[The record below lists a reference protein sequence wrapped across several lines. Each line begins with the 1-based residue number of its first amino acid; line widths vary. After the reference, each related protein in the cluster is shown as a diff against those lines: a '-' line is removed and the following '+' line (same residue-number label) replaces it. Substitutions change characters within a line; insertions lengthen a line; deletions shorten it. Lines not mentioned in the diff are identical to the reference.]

1 MENFPVSDND
11 PNILPIKQ
19 LIQKGSYLK
28 AIKEIETTHV
38 IEYVDQ
44 LILKS
49 KIYELNGNFEYSLEL
64 ATLAHIECKN
74 KKSFKHELASTVCI
88 AYAFWRLNKF
98 QDALTVLSEKERIL
112 NDLDQ
117 QDKQSI
123 KEEEASLYNIKGLIL
138 WKINQLDFA
147 LENLQKGLLLREEL
161 QNDHDISYSLNNI
174 GNVYLKQDRLDKAYD
189 YYQNSLKIRKKLRN
203 IPAIAASYN
212 SLARYYE
219 QMHNYSQALSYYK
232 KSLQLWKKVNNK
244 QFIAKS
250 FRFIGSNYQ
259 LQNDNKLALKYYY
272 KSLDLFKEIGNNTDF
287 GITKQLIENLKISR
301 HDI

>member
-1 MENFPVSDND
+1 M
-11 PNILPIKQ
+11 
-19 LIQKGSYLK
+19 
-28 AIKEIETTHV
+28 
-38 IEYVDQ
+38 
-44 LILKS
+44 
-49 KIYELNGNFEYSLEL
+49 
-64 ATLAHIECKN
+64 
-74 KKSFKHELASTVCI
+74 
-88 AYAFWRLNKF
+88 
-98 QDALTVLSEKERIL
+98 
-112 NDLDQ
+112 
-117 QDKQSI
+117 
-123 KEEEASLYNIKGLIL
+123 
-138 WKINQLDFA
+138 
-147 LENLQKGLLLREEL
+147 
-161 QNDHDISYSLNNI
+161 
-174 GNVYLKQDRLDKAYD
+174 DKAYD
-189 YYQNSLKIRKKLRN
+189 FYQNSLKIRKKLRN